1 MDPIHPIL
9 PTPVNIPPILPSTGA
24 GKINRDGGRDGG
36 AEQQAKRDAKRRRQ
50 ESLPDGGG
58 EDEMGTGTHVDVTA

>member
-36 AEQQAKRDAKRRRQ
+36 AEGHAKRDAERRRR
-50 ESLPDGGG
+50 ESLPEEGG
-58 EDEMGTGTHVDVTA
+58 EDETGAHIDITA